1 MPAGARN
8 SPGMP
13 DIYGINPSS
22 YIHPFVLYT
31 PELFELPGLPHFLMN
46 MASNGS
52 AITAPRNLAPLFGFL
67 NQDDRPTFVLDAD
80 SDSEHSE
87 APQPSQFVYAN
98 PAIYTFLDELA
109 ADSTDG
115 EGYDSRSFMHR
126 ATGPDLRRKFGID
139 SNFVAFGSREW
150 KNSLLSGKW
159 QVFYR

>member
-1 MPAGARN
+1 
-8 SPGMP
+8 
-13 DIYGINPSS
+13 
-22 YIHPFVLYT
+22 
-31 PELFELPGLPHFLMN
+31 

-80 SDSEHSE
+80 SDNEHPE
-87 APQPSQFVYAN
+87 ASQPSQFVYTN
-98 PAIYTFLDELA
+98 PAIHTFLDELA

-115 EGYDSRSFMHR
+115 EGYDSRSFMHW
-126 ATGPDLRRKFGID
+126 ADLRRKFGIN